1 MIYYGACVLRIWML
15 LAFGIVLIVSAS
27 FIYFEAGA
35 VSTKSTLSVLNK
47 STFDLVISSIAFCL
61 FGNGFSKE
69 TYGGFIGAERFFA
82 LDISNN
88 EICELLIHFVFLQ
101 ICIQI
106 VSSSI
111 IERTYLETYL
121 MLSIFMATF
130 VYPIAAS
137 WIWG

>member
-1 MIYYGACVLRIWML
+1 MM
-15 LAFGIVLIVSAS
+15 LAFGIVLIVSTS

-47 STFDLVISSIAFCL
+47 STFDLVISSIAYFF

-69 TYGGFIGAERFFA
+69 AYGGVLGAERFFA
-82 LDISNN
+82 LEVTKN
-88 EICELLIHFVFLQ
+88 EICELLFQFAYLQ

-111 IERTYLETYL
+111 IERTHLDTYL
-121 MLSIFMATF
+121 MLSIFIGTF
-130 VYPIAAS
+130 VYPIAVS
-137 WIWG
+137 WIWGTGWLY